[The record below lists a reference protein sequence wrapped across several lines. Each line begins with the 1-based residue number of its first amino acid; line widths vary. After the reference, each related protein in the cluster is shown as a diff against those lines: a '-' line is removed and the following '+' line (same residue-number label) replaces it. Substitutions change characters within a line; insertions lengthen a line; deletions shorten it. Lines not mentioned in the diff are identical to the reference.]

1 MSSFEFLFFITSSI
15 ILTSAIVVV
24 SAKNPIHSL
33 LLMILVF
40 INVVYGL
47 FCLEIEFLAIS
58 FVIVYIGAV
67 SVLFLFV
74 VMMLNI
80 KIIELNN
87 ELIHYFP
94 IGSLI
99 GLIFF
104 FNIFLMLLKS
114 NLIPLLNLN
123 FFDQFFLINW
133 FNIIENTSN
142 IEVMGS
148 LIYTY
153 YFYFFMLSAII
164 LLVAMVGA
172 IVLTA
177 ENKDVNIYSQEIF
190 HQLSRNSNKA
200 FFKIKNNF
208 FLTYSNQKQL
218 VK

>member
-1 MSSFEFLFFITSSI
+1 MTSFEFLFFITSSI

-47 FCLEIEFLAIS
+47 FCLEVEFLALS

-67 SVLFLFV
+67 SILFLFV

-99 GLIFF
+99 GLIFL
-104 FNIFLMLLKS
+104 FNVFLMLLKS
-114 NLIPLLNLN
+114 NLIPLLNIN

-142 IEVMGS
+142 LEVIGS
-148 LIYTY
+148 LLYTY

-172 IVLTA
+172 IVLTSQ
-177 ENKDVNIYSQEIF
+177 NKDVTIYTQEIF
-190 HQLSRNSNKA
+190 HQLSRSTNKA
-200 FFKIKNNF
+200 FFMV
-208 FLTYSNQKQL
+208 S
-218 VK
+218 

>member
-123 FFDQFFLINW
+123 FFDQFFLIN
-133 FNIIENTSN
+133 
-142 IEVMGS
+142 
-148 LIYTY
+148 
-153 YFYFFMLSAII
+153 
-164 LLVAMVGA
+164 
-172 IVLTA
+172 
-177 ENKDVNIYSQEIF
+177 
-190 HQLSRNSNKA
+190 
-200 FFKIKNNF
+200 
-208 FLTYSNQKQL
+208 
-218 VK
+218 

>member
-1 MSSFEFLFFITSSI
+1 MTSFEFLFFITSSI

-47 FCLEIEFLAIS
+47 FCLEVEFLALS

-67 SVLFLFV
+67 AVLFLFV

-114 NLIPLLNLN
+114 NLIPLLNIN
-123 FFDQFFLINW
+123 FFDQFYLINW

-142 IEVMGS
+142 LEVIGS
-148 LIYTY
+148 LLYTY
-153 YFYFFMLSAII
+153 YFYFFMVSAVI

-177 ENKDVNIYSQEIF
+177 QNKDVTIYTQDIF
-190 HQLSRNSNKA
+190 HQLSRSTNKA
-200 FFKIKNNF
+200 FFMI
-208 FLTYSNQKQL
+208 S
-218 VK
+218 